1 VAGRVSWRLTP
12 LWEAIKLIFGS
23 SLTEVLT
30 RYKVSLL
37 IRSILAEEA
46 YDILEEIEFYLMR
59 EECEIDRDYTLLLWI
74 IEYTLVRVEQS
85 VILAKIE
92 FYDWIDIVVQ
102 ALLWLL

>member
-1 VAGRVSWRLTP
+1 
-12 LWEAIKLIFGS
+12 LIFGS

-59 EECEIDRDYTLLLWI
+59 EECEIDRDYTLLL
-74 IEYTLVRVEQS
+74 
-85 VILAKIE
+85 
-92 FYDWIDIVVQ
+92 
-102 ALLWLL
+102 